1 MKALSQSGRHSAI
14 LSRKAKR
21 KQKQK
26 PLDGTAVSREPGRLP
41 LQVAWLIE
49 MQPSPLLRPL

>member
-41 LQVAWLIE
+41 LQVAWLIDTH
-49 MQPSPLLRPL
+49 